1 MFIIKARGNITIFRI
16 MGRFFLCTCIY
27 YNIQIPKHF
36 VNKVTPIFSSVAV
49 EFRTYQILF
58 VHWQNI
64 SQLRLRTIILKKYFK
79 EPDKKCNRPFA
90 LPYFD
95 IKILRVT

>member
-1 MFIIKARGNITIFRI
+1 
-16 MGRFFLCTCIY
+16 
-27 YNIQIPKHF
+27 
-36 VNKVTPIFSSVAV
+36 
-49 EFRTYQILF
+49 LF

-95 IKILRVT
+95 FKILRVT